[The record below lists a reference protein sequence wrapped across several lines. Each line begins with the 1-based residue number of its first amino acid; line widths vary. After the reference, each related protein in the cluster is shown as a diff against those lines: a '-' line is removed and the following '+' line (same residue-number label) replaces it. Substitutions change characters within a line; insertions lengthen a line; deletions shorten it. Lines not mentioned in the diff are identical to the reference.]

1 MAEDKRRPHHRAV
14 DRIAALLGA
23 ATTEPRGLTLTELA
37 HSIDAPLSSVQKLV
51 YGLVA
56 SGFLDEREGRY
67 TIGPLSAVLERRSGR
82 TAIADFSR
90 TRLEDLHERTGAAAL
105 LVVRIGDDAVNIE
118 SVGLT
123 DAAAFVDTTRW
134 RHPLPSTAG
143 GRVLLAYMPTRPRR
157 AWAAENLR
165 DDPERTT
172 ALLDELDAIRADGVA
187 VGPSGSL
194 RPDLESVAVPLVR
207 DGEVVAAVALTRSRI
222 GAGTPLD
229 EVKKTLLASVTGPER

>member
-1 MAEDKRRPHHRAV
+1 MSEDKRRPHHRAV

-37 HSIDAPLSSVQKLV
+37 RSIDAPLSSVQKLA

-56 SGFLDEREGRY
+56 SGFLDERDGRY
-67 TIGPLSAVLERRSGR
+67 TVGPLSAVLERRSGR

-90 TRLEDLHERTGAAAL
+90 SRLADLHERTGAAAL

-134 RHPLPSTAG
+134 RHPLPATAG
-143 GRVLLAYMPTRPRR
+143 GRVLLAYMPERPRR
-157 AWAAENLR
+157 EWAAENLR
-165 DDPERTT
+165 EDPERTMI
-172 ALLDELDAIRADGVA
+172 LLDELDTIRRTGIA
-187 VGPSGSL
+187 VGPSGTL

-207 DGEVVAAVALTRSRI
+207 DGEVVAAVALTRSRV
-222 GAGTPLD
+222 GARIPLGALKD
-229 EVKKTLLASVTGPER
+229 ALSTAVSGPLP